1 MEVLDLLLT
10 LRDMDLLAAEN
21 KSENKRD
28 CLFSHLQRFDS
39 FVTLCWALKKFP
51 VKTIAAPAALFLCK
65 PVLYS
70 FSCPWVSSVTVAVAS
85 SVFCTPGCR
94 TQTTLFHLYD
104 EQIHLFGCLA
114 REYYSVSRQFIAS
127 EQTVNFWTCE
137 WVSGQIPCLILY
149 LLIKEGDFF
158 IEKKKFIETH
168 LGV

>member
-114 REYYSVSRQFIAS
+114 REGVLFCVHTIYCFRANGKLLNV
-127 EQTVNFWTCE
+127 
-137 WVSGQIPCLILY
+137 WVSERPNSLFDII
-149 LLIKEGDFF
+149 F
-158 IEKKKFIETH
+158 
-168 LGV
+168 VN